1 MMTRAAAAL
10 ALLLGLAGPAAAEDA
25 GALFAQKC
33 AVCHGKDGK
42 GSPAGLKLGAKD
54 LSVTRLSAAEME
66 KVIGG
71 GRGKMAA
78 YQGKLTGEQI
88 AELARFVKG
97 GLK

>member
-1 MMTRAAAAL
+1 MTRLAAAL
-10 ALLLGLAGPAAAEDA
+10 ALLLCLPGPAAAEDA
-25 GALFAQKC
+25 RALFDQRC

-54 LSVTRLSAAEME
+54 LSVTKLSAGEVE
-66 KVIGG
+66 KVISG

-78 YQGKLTGEQI
+78 YQGKLTAEQI
-88 AELARFVKG
+88 ATLARFVKG

>member
-1 MMTRAAAAL
+1 MTRIAAAL
-10 ALLLGLAGPAAAEDA
+10 ALFVGLAVPALAEDA
-25 GALFAQKC
+25 PALFAQKC

-54 LSVTRLSAAEME
+54 LSATKLSAEEME
-66 KVIGG
+66 KVIAG

-88 AELARFVKG
+88 AALARFVKD